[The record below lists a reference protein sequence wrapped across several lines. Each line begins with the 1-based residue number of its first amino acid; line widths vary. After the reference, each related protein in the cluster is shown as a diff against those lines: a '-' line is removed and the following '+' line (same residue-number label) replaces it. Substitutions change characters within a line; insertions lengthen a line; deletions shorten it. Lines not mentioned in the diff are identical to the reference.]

1 MGQPKNHQPCV
12 LHGNSYGNTMKMSNI
27 RKVDKIASLRERI
40 RESLA
45 AAIVS
50 GELAPSSMVTVPALA
65 AEFEV
70 SATPV
75 REAMLDLEQRGFVQ
89 SVANK
94 GFRVTEVSQ
103 KDLQEII
110 EIRTLLEGPIMAEL
124 AEKISP
130 EEMPKWRHLADL
142 ISEHADAGNLT
153 EFLEADRDFH
163 IGLISLHGNQRLVG
177 LISELRSQTRMV
189 GLAKMTN
196 TPELSKSGREHHEM
210 LDLIERGEREELCTL
225 MASHFAHVLAWW
237 GPTPQGQG

>member
-1 MGQPKNHQPCV
+1 MDMTV
-12 LHGNSYGNTMKMSNI
+12 SSI
-27 RKVDKIASLRERI
+27 RKVDKVASLRERI
-40 RESLA
+40 RETLA
-45 AAIVS
+45 SAIVS
-50 GELAPSSMVTVPALA
+50 GELAPGAMVTVPLLA

-94 GFRVTEVSQ
+94 GFRVTEVSR
-103 KDLQEII
+103 KDLEEII
-110 EIRTLLEGPIMAEL
+110 EIRTLLEGPVMAQL
-124 AEKISP
+124 STVISA

-142 ISEHADAGNLT
+142 ISQHADDGNLT
-153 EFLEADRDFH
+153 EFLEFDREFH
-163 IGLISLHGNQRLVG
+163 LGLIGLHGNSRLVA
-177 LISELRSQTRMV
+177 LVKELRSQTRMV

-210 LDLIERGEREELCTL
+210 LDLIEKGDGVALQAL

-237 GPTPQGQG
+237 GPSPER

>member
-1 MGQPKNHQPCV
+1 MNMT
-12 LHGNSYGNTMKMSNI
+12 SI
-27 RKVDKIASLRERI
+27 RKVDKVASFRERI

-50 GELAPSSMVTVPALA
+50 GELAPGAMVTVPAMA

-75 REAMLDLEQRGFVQ
+75 REAMLDLEQRGFVK

-94 GFRVTEVSQ
+94 GFRVTEVSRQ
-103 KDLQEII
+103 DLQEII
-110 EIRTLLEGPIMAEL
+110 EIRTLLEAPIMASL
-124 AEKISP
+124 ATTISV
-130 EEMPKWRHLADL
+130 EEISKWRHLADL

-153 EFLEADRDFH
+153 EFLDADREFH
-163 IGLISLHGNQRLVG
+163 LGLIGLHGNRRLVE
-177 LISELRSQTRMV
+177 LIRELRSQTRMV

-210 LDLIERGEREELCTL
+210 LDLMESGDGEALSSL

-237 GPTPQGQG
+237 GPGADSAS

>member
-1 MGQPKNHQPCV
+1 
-12 LHGNSYGNTMKMSNI
+12 MSSI
-27 RKVDKIASLRERI
+27 RKVDKVASLRERI

-45 AAIVS
+45 AAIIS
-50 GELAPSSMVTVPALA
+50 GELAPGAMVTVPVLA

-110 EIRTLLEGPIMAEL
+110 EIRTMLEAPIMAGL
-124 AEKISP
+124 SQTITADQ
-130 EEMPKWRHLADL
+130 MPKWRHLADL

-153 EFLEADRDFH
+153 EFLETDREFH
-163 IGLISLHGNQRLVG
+163 LGLIGLHGNQRLVE
-177 LISELRSQTRMV
+177 IVKELRSQTRMV

-210 LDLIERGEREELCTL
+210 LDLIERGESDALRSL

-237 GPTPQGQG
+237 GPGPAVKVDQPL

>member
-1 MGQPKNHQPCV
+1 MNI
-12 LHGNSYGNTMKMSNI
+12 STI
-27 RKVDKIASLRERI
+27 RKVDKVASLRERI
-40 RESLA
+40 RETLA

-50 GELAPSSMVTVPALA
+50 GELAPGAMVTVPVLA
-65 AEFEV
+65 ADFEV

-110 EIRTLLEGPIMAEL
+110 EIRTLLEAPIMAAL
-124 AEKISP
+124 SKTITAEEVS
-130 EEMPKWRHLADL
+130 KWRHLADL

-153 EFLEADRDFH
+153 EFLEADREFH
-163 IGLISLHGNQRLVG
+163 LGLIGLHGNRRLV
-177 LISELRSQTRMV
+177 SMVKELRSQTRMV

-210 LDLIERGEREELCTL
+210 LDLIERGDGEALEAL

-237 GPTPQGQG
+237 GPAAEHEG

>member
-1 MGQPKNHQPCV
+1 
-12 LHGNSYGNTMKMSNI
+12 MSISTI
-27 RKVDKIASLRERI
+27 RKVDKVASLRERI
-40 RESLA
+40 RETLS

-50 GELAPSSMVTVPALA
+50 GELAPGTMVTVPVLA
-65 AEFEV
+65 ADFEV

-94 GFRVTEVSQ
+94 GFRVTEVSRQ
-103 KDLQEII
+103 DLQEII
-110 EIRTLLEGPIMAEL
+110 EIRTLLEAPIMAEL
-124 AEKISP
+124 ANTLAP

-153 EFLEADRDFH
+153 EFLDADREFH
-163 IGLISLHGNQRLVG
+163 LGLIGVHGNQRLVS
-177 LISELRSQTRMV
+177 IVKELRSQTRMV

-210 LDLIERGEREELCTL
+210 LDLIERGDGEAVEAL
-225 MASHFAHVLAWW
+225 MATHFAHVLAWW
-237 GPTPQGQG
+237 GPAAND

>member
-1 MGQPKNHQPCV
+1 
-12 LHGNSYGNTMKMSNI
+12 MSISSI
-27 RKVDKIASLRERI
+27 RKVDKVASLRERI

-50 GELAPSSMVTVPALA
+50 GELAPGTMVTVPVLA
-65 AEFEV
+65 ADFEV

-103 KDLQEII
+103 QDLQEII

-124 AEKISP
+124 SKTMKP
-130 EEMPKWRHLADL
+130 EQIPQWRLLADR

-153 EFLEADRDFH
+153 EFLEADREFH
-163 IGLISLHGNQRLVG
+163 LGLIGLHGNRRLVAMVK
-177 LISELRSQTRMV
+177 ELRSQTRMI

-210 LDLIERGEREELCTL
+210 LDLMESGDDVALRAL
-225 MASHFAHVLAWW
+225 MANHFAHVLAWW
-237 GPTPQGQG
+237 GPSAGL